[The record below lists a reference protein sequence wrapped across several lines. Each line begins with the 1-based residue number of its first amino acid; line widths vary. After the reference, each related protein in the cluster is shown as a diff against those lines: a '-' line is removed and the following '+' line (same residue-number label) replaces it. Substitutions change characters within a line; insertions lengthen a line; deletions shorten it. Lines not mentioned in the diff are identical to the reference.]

1 MLTQSKQYARL
12 PIERTVMKMYL
23 WIDLETTGLDPDN
36 DRIIEVGWFLSNG
49 FEQITDE
56 QSVIIT
62 PDKIA
67 WELMQQDLFVQ
78 TMHTEND
85 LIKDMDSF
93 GTILIEDAED
103 QILEDLSREDD
114 QLFTLAGASVHF
126 DRGFIR
132 NWMPRLER
140 KLSHR
145 HMDVSTL
152 RMFFDEMGYAS
163 IGERQNIAR
172 HRALDDVVDTFYLAK
187 RYEEFVTDFSNLTTG
202 AEDA

>member
-1 MLTQSKQYARL
+1 MT
-12 PIERTVMKMYL
+12 MYL
-23 WIDLETTGLDPDN
+23 WIDLETTGLDPNN
-36 DRIIEVGWFLSNG
+36 DRIIEVGWFLSHG
-49 FEQITDE
+49 FNQVTDE

-78 TMHTEND
+78 TMHTENG
-85 LIKDMDSF
+85 LIKDMECF

-103 QILEDLSREDD
+103 QILEELAREDD

-126 DRGFIR
+126 DRAFIR
-132 NWMPRLER
+132 NWMPRLDR

-163 IGERQNIAR
+163 IGERDTPTK
-172 HRALDDVVDTFYLAK
+172 HRAMDDVVDTFNLAK
-187 RYEEFVTDFSNLTTG
+187 RYEEFVTDFSNLMTG
-202 AEDA
+202 TEDA